1 MINSQ
6 VKICGITTI
15 TDANFSISFG
25 ADYLGFIFYPKSKRY
40 VSYDNC
46 KKIID
51 VIKDKIKTVA
61 VIVDPSD
68 NDILEINKLGFD
80 YIQLHG
86 SETVERVTEIKNKCN
101 SPIIKAFGINT
112 IDDLEQTTNYRDLS
126 EFFLFDYKPS
136 SSEMPGGN
144 AKQFDWSIIDKSLIN
159 KQFFL
164 SGGLTLDNIEKAVN
178 TGITNFFDVS
188 SGVESNPGVKDT
200 EKLKKFINL
209 IKHEI

>member
-1 MINSQ
+1 MTSAQ

-15 TDANFSISFG
+15 TDANLAIDFG

-40 VSYDNC
+40 ISYDNC
-46 KKIID
+46 KEILD

-61 VIVDPSD
+61 VIVEPSD

-86 SETVERVTEIKNKCN
+86 SESVERVIEIKANC
-101 SPIIKAFGINT
+101 SSQIIKAFGINS
-112 IDDLEQTTNYRDLS
+112 IDDLNQTTNYSNLS

-136 SSEMPGGN
+136 SNEMPGGN
-144 AKQFDWSIIDKSLIN
+144 AKQFDWSIINKSEVN

-164 SGGLTLDNIEKAVN
+164 SGGLTVDNIENAVN
-178 TGITNFFDVS
+178 TGITNLFDVS

-200 EKLKKFINL
+200 DKLEKFIDL
-209 IKHEI
+209 VKQ

>member
-1 MINSQ
+1 MTNSQ

-15 TDANFSISFG
+15 TDANSAISFG
-25 ADYLGFIFYPKSKRY
+25 ADYLGFILYPKSKRY

-46 KKIID
+46 KEIID
-51 VIKDKIKTVA
+51 AIKDKIKTVA
-61 VIVDPSD
+61 VTVDPSD
-68 NDILEINKLGFD
+68 NDILEINKLGVD

-86 SETVERVTEIKNKCN
+86 SETVERVTEIKTKC
-101 SPIIKAFGINT
+101 SLPIIKAFGIST

-136 SSEMPGGN
+136 STEMPGGN
-144 AKQFDWSIIDKSLIN
+144 AKQFDWSIIDKSQVN

-164 SGGLTLDNIEKAVN
+164 SGGLTLDNIENAVN

-209 IKHEI
+209 IKQ

>member
-1 MINSQ
+1 MTNSQ

-15 TDANFSISFG
+15 TDANSAISFG
-25 ADYLGFIFYPKSKRY
+25 ADYLGFIFFPKSKRY
-40 VSYDNC
+40 ISYDNC
-46 KKIID
+46 KEIID

-61 VIVDPSD
+61 VTVDPSD
-68 NDILEINKLGFD
+68 NDILEINKLGVD

-86 SETVERVTEIKNKCN
+86 SETVERVTEIKTKCT

-136 SSEMPGGN
+136 STEMPGGN
-144 AKQFDWSIIDKSLIN
+144 AKQFDWSIIDKSQVN

-164 SGGLTLDNIEKAVN
+164 SGGLTLDNIENAVN

-209 IKHEI
+209 IKQ

>member
-1 MINSQ
+1 MTSSQ

-15 TDANFSISFG
+15 TDANLAIDFG

-40 VSYDNC
+40 ISYDNC
-46 KKIID
+46 KEILD

-61 VIVDPSD
+61 VIVEPSD

-86 SETVERVTEIKNKCN
+86 SESVERVIEIKANC
-101 SPIIKAFGINT
+101 SSQIIKAFGINS
-112 IDDLEQTTNYRDLS
+112 IDDLNQTTNYVDLS

-136 SSEMPGGN
+136 LTEMPGGN
-144 AKQFDWSIIDKSLIN
+144 AKKFDWSIINKSEVN

-164 SGGLTLDNIEKAVN
+164 SGGLTVDNIENAVN
-178 TGITNFFDVS
+178 TGITNLFDVS

-200 EKLKKFINL
+200 DKLEKFIDL
-209 IKHEI
+209 VKQ

>member
-1 MINSQ
+1 MTNSQ

-25 ADYLGFIFYPKSKRY
+25 ADYLGFILYPKSKRY

-46 KKIID
+46 KEIID
-51 VIKDKIKTVA
+51 AIKDKIKTVA
-61 VIVDPSD
+61 VTVDPSD
-68 NDILEINKLGFD
+68 DDILEINKLDVD

-86 SETVERVTEIKNKCN
+86 SETVERITEIKTKCT

-136 SSEMPGGN
+136 STEMPGGN
-144 AKQFDWSIIDKSLIN
+144 AKQFDWSIIDKSQVN

-164 SGGLTLDNIEKAVN
+164 SGGLTLDNIENAVN

-209 IKHEI
+209 IKQ

>member
-1 MINSQ
+1 MTNSQ

-40 VSYDNC
+40 ISYDNC
-46 KKIID
+46 KEIID

-61 VIVDPSD
+61 VTVDPSD
-68 NDILEINKLGFD
+68 NDILEINKLGVD

-86 SETVERVTEIKNKCN
+86 SETIERVTEIKTKCT

-136 SSEMPGGN
+136 STEMPGGN
-144 AKQFDWSIIDKSLIN
+144 AKQFDWSIIDKSQVN

-164 SGGLTLDNIEKAVN
+164 SGGLTLDNIENAVN

-209 IKHEI
+209 IKQ

>member
-1 MINSQ
+1 MTNSQ

-25 ADYLGFIFYPKSKRY
+25 ADYLGFILYPKSKRY

-46 KKIID
+46 KEIID
-51 VIKDKIKTVA
+51 AIKDKIKTVA
-61 VIVDPSD
+61 VTVDPSD
-68 NDILEINKLGFD
+68 NDILEINKLDVD

-86 SETVERVTEIKNKCN
+86 SETVERITEIKTKC
-101 SPIIKAFGINT
+101 SLPIIKAFGIST
-112 IDDLEQTTNYRDLS
+112 IDDLEKTTNYRDLS

-136 SSEMPGGN
+136 STEMPGGN
-144 AKQFDWSIIDKSLIN
+144 AKQFDWSIIDKSQVN

-164 SGGLTLDNIEKAVN
+164 SGGLTLDNIENAVN

-209 IKHEI
+209 IKQ

>member
-6 VKICGITTI
+6 IKICGITSI
-15 TDANFSISFG
+15 TDANSAISFG

-46 KKIID
+46 KEIID
-51 VIKDKIKTVA
+51 VIKGQIKTVA
-61 VIVDPSD
+61 VTVDPSD
-68 NDILEINKLGFD
+68 NDILEINKLGVD

-86 SETVERVTEIKNKCN
+86 SETVERVTEIKNKCT
-101 SPIIKAFGINT
+101 SPIIKAFGINS

-136 SSEMPGGN
+136 STEMPGGN
-144 AKQFDWSIIDKSLIN
+144 AKQFDWSIIDKSLVN

-164 SGGLTLDNIEKAVN
+164 SGGLTLDNIENAVN

-209 IKHEI
+209 IKLEI

>member
-1 MINSQ
+1 MTNSQ

-15 TDANFSISFG
+15 TDANSAISFG

-40 VSYDNC
+40 ISYNNC
-46 KKIID
+46 KEIID
-51 VIKDKIKTVA
+51 VIKDKIRTVA
-61 VIVDPSD
+61 VSVDPSD
-68 NDILEINKLGFD
+68 NDILEINKLGVD

-86 SETVERVTEIKNKCN
+86 SETVERVTEIKTKCT

-136 SSEMPGGN
+136 STEMPGGN
-144 AKQFDWSIIDKSLIN
+144 AKQFDWSIIDKSLVN

-164 SGGLTLDNIEKAVN
+164 SGGLTLDNIENAVN

>member
-1 MINSQ
+1 MTNSQ

-15 TDANFSISFG
+15 TDANSAISFG

-46 KKIID
+46 KEIID

-61 VIVDPSD
+61 VTVDPSD
-68 NDILEINKLGFD
+68 NDILEINKLGVD

-86 SETVERVTEIKNKCN
+86 SETVERVTEIKNKCT

-136 SSEMPGGN
+136 STEMPGGN
-144 AKQFDWSIIDKSLIN
+144 AKQFDWSIIDKSLVN

-164 SGGLTLDNIEKAVN
+164 SGGLTLENIENAVN

-209 IKHEI
+209 IKQ

>member
-1 MINSQ
+1 MKNSQ

-15 TDANFSISFG
+15 TDANSAISFG

-40 VSYDNC
+40 ISYDNC
-46 KKIID
+46 KEIID

-61 VIVDPSD
+61 VTVDPSD
-68 NDILEINKLGFD
+68 NDILEINKLGVD

-86 SETVERVTEIKNKCN
+86 SETVERVTEIKTKCT

-136 SSEMPGGN
+136 STEMPGGN
-144 AKQFDWSIIDKSLIN
+144 AKQFDWSIIDKSLVD

-164 SGGLTLDNIEKAVN
+164 SGGLTLDNIENAVN
-178 TGITNFFDVS
+178 TGISNFFDVS

-209 IKHEI
+209 IKH

>member
-1 MINSQ
+1 MTNSQ

-15 TDANFSISFG
+15 TDANFAISFG
-25 ADYLGFIFYPKSKRY
+25 ADYLGFIFYSKSKRY
-40 VSYDNC
+40 ISYDSC
-46 KKIID
+46 KEIID

-61 VIVDPSD
+61 VTVDPSD
-68 NDILEINKLGFD
+68 NDILEINKLGVD

-86 SETVERVTEIKNKCN
+86 SETVERVTEIKTKCT

-136 SSEMPGGN
+136 STEMPGGN
-144 AKQFDWSIIDKSLIN
+144 AKQFDWSIIDKSQVN

-164 SGGLTLDNIEKAVN
+164 SGGLTLDNIENAVN

-209 IKHEI
+209 IKH

>member
-1 MINSQ
+1 MTNSQ

-15 TDANFSISFG
+15 TDANFAISFG

-40 VSYDNC
+40 ISYDNC
-46 KKIID
+46 REIID
-51 VIKDKIKTVA
+51 VVKDKIKTVA
-61 VIVDPSD
+61 VTVDPSD
-68 NDILEINKLGFD
+68 NDILEINKLGVD

-86 SETVERVTEIKNKCN
+86 SETVERVAEIKTRCV
-101 SPIIKAFGINT
+101 SPIIKAFGIST

-164 SGGLTLDNIEKAVN
+164 SGGLTLDNIENAVN

-209 IKHEI
+209 IKH

>member
-1 MINSQ
+1 MTNYQ

-15 TDANFSISFG
+15 TDANSAISFG

-40 VSYDNC
+40 ISYDNC
-46 KKIID
+46 KEIID

-61 VIVDPSD
+61 VTVDPSD
-68 NDILEINKLGFD
+68 NDILEINKLGID

-86 SETVERVTEIKNKCN
+86 SETVERVNEIKDKSN
-101 SPIIKAFGINT
+101 SQIIKAFGINT

-136 SSEMPGGN
+136 STEMPGGN
-144 AKQFDWSIIDKSLIN
+144 AKQFDWSIIDKSQVN

-164 SGGLTLDNIEKAVN
+164 SGGLTLDNIENAVN

-209 IKHEI
+209 IKH

>member
-1 MINSQ
+1 MTNSQ

-15 TDANFSISFG
+15 TDANFAISFG

-40 VSYDNC
+40 ISYDSC
-46 KKIID
+46 KEIID

-61 VIVDPSD
+61 VTVDPSD
-68 NDILEINKLGFD
+68 NDILEINKLD
-80 YIQLHG
+80 VNYIQLHG
-86 SETVERVTEIKNKCN
+86 SETVERVTEIKNKCT

-136 SSEMPGGN
+136 STEMPGGN
-144 AKQFDWSIIDKSLIN
+144 AKQFDWSIVDKSLVN

-164 SGGLTLDNIEKAVN
+164 SGGLTLDNIENAVN

-209 IKHEI
+209 IKQ

>member
-1 MINSQ
+1 MTNYQ

-15 TDANFSISFG
+15 TDANSAISFG

-40 VSYDNC
+40 ISYDNC
-46 KKIID
+46 KEIID

-61 VIVDPSD
+61 VTVDPSD
-68 NDILEINKLGFD
+68 NDILEINKLGVN

-86 SETVERVTEIKNKCN
+86 SETVERVTEIKTKCT

-136 SSEMPGGN
+136 STEMPGGN
-144 AKQFDWSIIDKSLIN
+144 AKQFDWSIIDKSLVN

-164 SGGLTLDNIEKAVN
+164 SGGLTLENIENAVN

-209 IKHEI
+209 IKH

>member
-1 MINSQ
+1 MTNSQ

-15 TDANFSISFG
+15 TDANFAINFG

-40 VSYDNC
+40 ISYDSC
-46 KKIID
+46 KEIID

-61 VIVDPSD
+61 VTVDPSD
-68 NDILEINKLGFD
+68 NDILEINKLGVD

-86 SETVERVTEIKNKCN
+86 SETVERVTEIKNKCA

-112 IDDLEQTTNYRDLS
+112 IDDLEQTSNYRDLS

-136 SSEMPGGN
+136 STEMPGGN
-144 AKQFDWSIIDKSLIN
+144 AKQFDWSIIDKSQVN

-164 SGGLTLDNIEKAVN
+164 SGGLTLDNIENAVN

-209 IKHEI
+209 IKQ

>member
-1 MINSQ
+1 MTNSQ

-15 TDANFSISFG
+15 TDANFAITFG

-40 VSYDNC
+40 ISYDSC
-46 KKIID
+46 KEIID

-61 VIVDPSD
+61 VTVDPSD
-68 NDILEINKLGFD
+68 NDILEINKLGVD

-86 SETVERVTEIKNKCN
+86 SETVERVTEIKTKCT
-101 SPIIKAFGINT
+101 SQIIKAFGINT

-136 SSEMPGGN
+136 STEMPGGN
-144 AKQFDWSIIDKSLIN
+144 AKQFDWSIIDKSQVN

-164 SGGLTLDNIEKAVN
+164 SGGLTLDNIKNAVN

-209 IKHEI
+209 IKQ

>member
-1 MINSQ
+1 MTNSQ

-15 TDANFSISFG
+15 TDANFAISFG

-40 VSYDNC
+40 ISYDSC
-46 KKIID
+46 KEIID

-61 VIVDPSD
+61 VTVDPSD
-68 NDILEINKLGFD
+68 NDILEINKLGVD

-86 SETVERVTEIKNKCN
+86 SETVERVTEIKTKCT

-136 SSEMPGGN
+136 STEMPGGN
-144 AKQFDWSIIDKSLIN
+144 AKSFDWDILTNQKLE
-159 KQFFL
+159 KEFFL
-164 SGGLTLDNIEKAVN
+164 SGGLDIYNLEIALKNNI
-178 TGITNFFDVS
+178 TSFFDVS
-188 SGVESNPGVKDT
+188 SSVESSPGVKDT
-200 EKLKKFINL
+200 LKIKQFID
-209 IKHEI
+209 KVKK